1 MRPYYEDAAVTIYHG
16 DAIEVLGQIGDSS
29 AHLAATDPPY
39 FRVIDA
45 EWDDQWGPNQN
56 KFLLWLGDV
65 IGELNRVLHDRG
77 TLAMFCSPDLS
88 AGVEVEVRRR
98 MSVLNHIVWR
108 KSGPGR
114 LGMMNKE
121 SMRRF
126 FPTSE
131 RIIVAEKARNP
142 DGDLFRF
149 RDHVNHAV
157 ARDVYASIRE
167 DLVALRDAAHLTNR
181 EIDAALGKNGMA
193 SHYFGASQWHLP
205 TQEAWLIIQHM
216 MRDAGVNAPAW
227 DYFRQEF
234 DARRQE
240 FDARRQEFDARRQ
253 EFDARR
259 REFDAR
265 RREFDIELLSDV
277 WTFKTVPP
285 SKRLAKHPT
294 QKPLELMDHLIGTMS
309 RLDDVVVDPFMG
321 TGTTLRAAKD
331 IGRKAIGIEKD
342 ERYCEA
348 AALRMSDEDS
358 LWGEAS

>member
-1 MRPYYEDAAVTIYHG
+1 MQPYYEDSAVTIYHG
-16 DAIEVLGQIGDSS
+16 DAVEVLEQLEDRS

-56 KFLLWLGDV
+56 KFLQWLGEV
-65 IGELNRVLHDRG
+65 IGELNRILDDRG

-88 AGVEVEVRRR
+88 AGVEIEVRQR

-108 KSGPGR
+108 KTAPGR
-114 LGMMNKE
+114 LGMINKE

-131 RIIVAEKARNP
+131 RIIVAEKSRNP

-167 DLVALRDAAHLTNR
+167 ELVALRDAAHLTNR
-181 EIDAALGKNGMA
+181 EIDAALGRNGMA

-205 TQEAWLIIQHM
+205 TEDAWLVIQHM
-216 MRDAGVNAPAW
+216 MKDAGVNAPDW
-227 DYFRQEF
+227 DYFRREF
-234 DARRQE
+234 DARRQ
-240 FDARRQEFDARRQ
+240 
-253 EFDARR
+253 
-259 REFDAR
+259 EFDAR

-309 RLDDVVVDPFMG
+309 RIDDLIVDPFMG

-331 IGRKAIGIEKD
+331 IGRRAIGIEKD